1 MRLEK
6 EIKQKEFNSVKEK
19 AVVNILYTGN
29 RITEESLLI
38 LKDHDLNDQHYNIL
52 RILKG
57 RYPDCTCPG
66 EIKEVLMNKR
76 GDLTR
81 LLDKLERLGLVRRW
95 MNPENRRMM
104 NVAIEEKGINELNAI
119 NKKMKK
125 LDLFSDRIS
134 DKEADELNR
143 ILDKLRG

>member
-1 MRLEK
+1 MRLEE
-6 EIKQKEFNSVKEK
+6 EIKQKEFTSVKEK

-38 LKDHDLNDQHYNIL
+38 LKDHGLNDQHYNIL

-57 RYPDCTCPG
+57 RHPECICPG

-81 LLDKLERLGLVRRW
+81 LLDKLERLGLVKRW
-95 MNPENRRMM
+95 MNPDNRRMM
-104 NVAIEEKGINELNAI
+104 NVVIEKKGIDELNSI
-119 NKKMKK
+119 NRKMKK

-134 DKEADELNR
+134 EKEADELNR